1 MTVPAAPAPLVSV
14 VITAYR
20 RPDSLRRALRSA
32 QAQIHE
38 PKEILVIESLPRGE
52 AASPPIVPDATGVRI
67 VQVEDRGVCAARN
80 LGARLA
86 RGAFVAVMD
95 DDTYFPTV
103 DELDRLVAA
112 FDRSPYAACLVFR
125 VLDTAGQAHLRDWCH
140 PRSFW
145 DAAEARFETCFIA
158 EGACAFRREAFV
170 RVGGYYEPF
179 WIGNEGWD
187 LALRFLDAD
196 LTIVY
201 EPTVEPLP
209 RRRRQ
214 RANAGTH
221 RLPAR
226 AQLHLDGLQGLPR
239 LAALAVPG
247 LLHRVDG
254 DVERPRP
261 AVAAIRMRAPGRDD
275 GSTVAPAD
283 PHLPPWLGPAPRDPP
298 VSAGPARPSPKAPG
312 TAATSHAVV
321 VVPARRRGSALP
333 GSLAPFPAWRIMRRL
348 YLGAR
353 GAMEGRCLPRMG
365 LYIAYATVLR

>member
-1 MTVPAAPAPLVSV
+1 MTVLAAPAPLVSV

-20 RPDSLRRALRSA
+20 RPDSLWRALRSA

-103 DELDRLVAA
+103 HELDRLVAA
-112 FDRSPYAACLVFR
+112 FDRSPHAACLVFR
-125 VLDTAGQAHLRDWCH
+125 VLDTAGHAHLRDWCH

-187 LALRFLDAD
+187 LALRLLDAD

-201 EPTVEPLP
+201 EPTVSLCHAVDARGRTPGRIVYLRVRNYIWTAFKDYPGWRRWPYLAYSIALMAMWSVHARQWRPFACGLRDGMTGQRSLP
-209 RRRRQ
+209 RTPISPRGWARLREIRRFR
-214 RANAGTH
+214 
-221 RLPAR
+221 
-226 AQLHLDGLQGLPR
+226 
-239 LAALAVPG
+239 PG
-247 LLHRVDG
+247 LL
-254 DVERPRP
+254 
-261 AVAAIRMRAPGRDD
+261 
-275 GSTVAPAD
+275 
-283 PHLPPWLGPAPRDPP
+283 
-298 VSAGPARPSPKAPG
+298 AR
-312 TAATSHAVV
+312 
-321 VVPARRRGSALP
+321 
-333 GSLAPFPAWRIMRRL
+333 
-348 YLGAR
+348 
-353 GAMEGRCLPRMG
+353 
-365 LYIAYATVLR
+365 LRKLRELRQHPTPL